1 MILYQVDMDSLKEVF
16 DELGGLKDK
25 SKMILRGA
33 INDTAKDIRDM
44 LVDYIYSHYDIH
56 ESRAKFN
63 RRYMTIKKAK
73 VSRLTATVTAESPVT
88 ELYDYKVSPR
98 RLYHNWE
105 NKPAYVKGKVLIDSL
120 LKKLALKPQ
129 ATGDKYK
136 AFVVRYP
143 NQGIVNGKDTSH
155 ITVGQRVPGKRMKDK
170 PHKEAIKTL
179 FSPSVAKMVGAEEG
193 AYEKIGPDISA
204 VLADHIEEQ
213 AMKFLAKGVSEK
225 YDT

>member
-44 LVDYIYSHYDIH
+44 LVDYIYSHYDIR

-73 VSRLTATVTAESPVT
+73 VSRLTATVTTESPVT

-98 RLYHNWE
+98 KLYHNGE
-105 NKPAYVKGKVLIDSL
+105 NKPAYVKGKALIDKL
-120 LKKLALKPQ
+120 LSRLALKPK
-129 ATGDKYK
+129 AKGDKYK
-136 AFVVRYP
+136 AFVVKY
-143 NQGIVNGKDTSH
+143 QSGH
-155 ITVGQRVPGKRMKDK
+155 QTVGQRVPGKRMVSK
-170 PHKEAIKTL
+170 PNKEFVKTL

-213 AMKFLAKGVSEK
+213 AMKFLAKGVSDK